1 MSKYTDAIVYDLEL
15 LAEDAQALL
24 EATAEAAG
32 EKIHDA
38 RKRLG
43 EALDKRKKILRS
55 VENEA
60 IREVH
65 AAAQCVLDHPYKA
78 LATGLA
84 LGIAV
89 GWIASHCPKQWL
101 R

>member
-1 MSKYTDAIVYDLEL
+1 MNKNTKAILYDLEL
-15 LAEDAQALL
+15 LAEDAQTLL

-43 EALDKRKKILRS
+43 EALDKRKMIIRGI
-55 VENEA
+55 ENDA
-60 IREVH
+60 IGEVR
-65 AAAQCVLDHPYKA
+65 AAAQCVLAHPYKA
-78 LATGLA
+78 LATGLL

-89 GWIASHCPKQWL
+89 GWIAFNRPTRWL